1 MCMSILSEHWAP
13 KCSGTCLS
21 IMLTLLSTKL
31 WNNGELWLLKKLIL
45 YLWIQCQDSFIF
57 QAATNDSD
65 YNSPGSRV
73 YHQGLWSESTSCK
86 IWAKICATYKVFFK
100 VPLPKWSSTD
110 QLLDTSQGPSYK
122 NTLYANSIQ
131 ILKYF
136 SSSYLASPMRAQC
149 LRPAW
154 CPHREHSCLWTFKRG
169 YNWKTVLCVILDG
182 K

>member
-31 WNNGELWLLKKLIL
+31 WNDGELWLLKKLIL

-57 QAATNDSD
+57 QAATNGLD

-73 YHQGLWSESTSCK
+73 YHQGLWSESTSCR
-86 IWAKICATYKVFFK
+86 IWTNTGCFFK
-100 VPLPKWSSTD
+100 LPLPKWSSID
-110 QLLDTSQGPSYK
+110 QLFGTWPFWWSASFK
-122 NTLYANSIQ
+122 NTIYANSIQ
-131 ILKYF
+131 ILKNF
-136 SSSYLASPMRAQC
+136 SSSYFASPMRAQC
-149 LRPAW
+149 LQPAW